1 MRIDRELQL
10 TPTGSFSSTCLSGL
24 QPPLPLFPT
33 VTSYQHQIYQQHGAN
48 GGRPCGLL
56 ETPSC
61 LGASEHSSSWNSN
74 MPFTSLPS
82 ARDKDPETRTENLG
96 ESWSEQRAG
105 ANLQSCFCHSAL
117 SATLC
122 LLAPL
127 TGVCPP
133 SCFLA
138 SDFAVSHPV
147 PSLVPLPLLSTSS
160 VCSRQV
166 WSFSFYCWLQSHPR
180 WVLSLVASLM

>member
-10 TPTGSFSSTCLSGL
+10 TSTGSFSSTCLSGL

-61 LGASEHSSSWNSN
+61 LVHLNTQAAGTQICHSQA
-74 MPFTSLPS
+74 FQV
-82 ARDKDPETRTENLG
+82 PETKTLRHVQRTREKVGVSRELG
-96 ESWSEQRAG
+96 LICRA
-105 ANLQSCFCHSAL
+105 ACHSAL